1 MLPELTKYEQYVD
14 LTNGR
19 VRYYEAG
26 GGDNHTFLLH
36 GMGSQT
42 SADTFAFIFERLAEK
57 LHVYNIDMLGFGKSS
72 RQMAYGPTFEVII
85 DGLREFMDVKG
96 LSKVNIVGHS
106 AGGWFGSILAYESP
120 DRVNKLVMLASAG
133 MNVTPVANVSAPP
146 APSREGS
153 IANAMGSVHEGSDLT
168 PEQAEWLGE
177 NMFEM
182 ATQPGAVE
190 GGMRPL
196 LHQMATPDTR
206 KHWLIQRRLPY
217 IKAPTLV
224 IWGTGDTM
232 EPFPTWTEEWE
243 KTGGDI
249 SKSSKPWVIP
259 GAKYV
264 LLNAGHNSHWEKQT
278 EVADMVLD
286 FLK

>member
-1 MLPELTKYEQYVD
+1 MLPDLKKYEHFQD

-19 VRYYEAG
+19 IRYYEAG
-26 GGDNHTFLLH
+26 EGDNHTFLLH
-36 GMGSQT
+36 GMGTQT
-42 SADTFAFIFERLAEK
+42 SADTFAFIFEKLAEK

-72 RQMAYGPTFEVII
+72 RQMAYGPTFEVVI
-85 DGLREFMDVKG
+85 DGIREFMDVKG
-96 LSKVNIVGHS
+96 LSKVNLVGHS
-106 AGGWFGSILAYESP
+106 AGGWFGAILAYESP
-120 DRVNKLVMLASAG
+120 DRINKMVMIGSAG
-133 MNVTPVANVSAPP
+133 MNVTPVATVSNPP
-146 APSREGS
+146 KPSLEGS
-153 IANAMGSVHEGSDLT
+153 LAGTRAAVYEGSDFT
-168 PEQAEWLGE
+168 PEQATWLGE

-182 ATQPGAVE
+182 ATQPGVAE

-196 LHQMATPDTR
+196 LNQMATADIR
-206 KHWLIQRRLPY
+206 NHWLIQRRLPY

-224 IWGTGDTM
+224 IWGKGDTM

-243 KTGGDI
+243 KIGGDV

-264 LLNAGHNSHWEKQT
+264 LVDAGHNSHWERPS
-278 EVADMVLD
+278 EISEMILD